1 MKQLIKHVHS
11 MISILLQGGLGNQL
25 FQLFTAI
32 SYALDQKEKIVIPTE
47 KIDGHNRPTYW
58 TTLLKRLK
66 ESVERVDIKKIQKL
80 AEAGFHYTPLP
91 FVPNV
96 MLVGYFQSYKYFEK
110 HYDVIYKKLNFNIEQ
125 ETIRSKYLTMNDTIS
140 LHFRIG
146 DYTNLQLHH
155 NILKDDYYIR
165 AIREIIRR
173 TKKSNWNIIY
183 FCEEK
188 DNLPVKQRLYKI
200 KKSFP
205 ELEFHKADDTM
216 EDWEQL
222 LLMSC
227 SNHNI
232 IANSAFSWWA
242 AYLNSNPDKIVIYP
256 KTWFGAANYD
266 KSTKDMFPPSWVPL

>member
-1 MKQLIKHVHS
+1 

-32 SYALDQKEKIVIPTE
+32 SYALDQKEKIVIPNE
-47 KIDGHNRPTYW
+47 KIDILTRPTYW
-58 TTLLKRLK
+58 TSLLKRLK
-66 ESVERVDIKKIQKL
+66 DSVEKVDIKKIQKL
-80 AEAGFHYTPLP
+80 PEAAFHYTPLP
-91 FVPNV
+91 IVQNV
-96 MLVGYFQSYKYFEK
+96 MLVGYFQSYKYFQK
-110 HYDVIYKKLNFNIEQ
+110 HYDIIYKKLNFNIEQ

-155 NILKDDYYIR
+155 AILKDDYYIR
-165 AIREIIRR
+165 AIRDIIKR
-173 TKKSNWNIIY
+173 TKKSDWNIIY

-205 ELEFHKADDTM
+205 ELEFHKADDQM

-242 AYLNSNPDKIVIYP
+242 AYLNSNPDKIVVYP
-256 KTWFGAANYD
+256 KIWFGAANYD
-266 KSTKDMFPPSWVPL
+266 KSTKDMFPSNWVPM

>member
-32 SYALDQKEKIVIPTE
+32 SYALDQKEKIVIPTD

-66 ESVERVDIKKIQKL
+66 ESVERVDVKKIQKL

-91 FVPNV
+91 SVPNV

-205 ELEFHKADDTM
+205 DLEFHKADDTM

-242 AYLNSNPDKIVIYP
+242 AYLNSNADKIIVYP

-266 KSTKDMFPPSWVPL
+266 KSTKDMYPPSWVCV

>member
-1 MKQLIKHVHS
+1 

-32 SYALDQKEKIVIPTE
+32 SYALDQKEKLVIPSE
-47 KIDGHNRPTYW
+47 KVDILNRPTYW
-58 TTLLKRLK
+58 ISLLKRLK
-66 ESVERVDIKKIQKL
+66 ESVEKVDIKKIKKL
-80 AEAGFHYTPLP
+80 PEAGFHYTPLP
-91 FVPNV
+91 LEQNV
-96 MLVGYFQSYKYFEK
+96 MLVGYFQSYKYFQK

-125 ETIRSKYLTMNDTIS
+125 ESIRSKYLTMNDTIS

-146 DYTNLQLHH
+146 DYTNVQLHH
-155 NILKDDYYIR
+155 TILKDDYYIR

-173 TKKSNWNIIY
+173 TKKSDWNIIY

-205 ELEFHKADDTM
+205 DLQFHKADDSM
-216 EDWEQL
+216 QDWEQL

-242 AYLNSNPDKIVIYP
+242 SYLNTNPDKIVVYP

-266 KSTKDMFPPSWVPL
+266 KSTKDMFPPNWVSM